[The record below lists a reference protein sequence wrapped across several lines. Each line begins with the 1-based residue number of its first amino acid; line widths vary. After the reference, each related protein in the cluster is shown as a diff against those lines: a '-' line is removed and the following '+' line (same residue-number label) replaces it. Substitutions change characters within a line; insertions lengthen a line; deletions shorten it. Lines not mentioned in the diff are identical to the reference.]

1 MEFYHSLPVQIRFND
16 VDPARHVNNSV
27 YQEFFDLGRMT
38 YLGDILG
45 PEMDFD
51 GLSLIIAH
59 YSVDFYKPV
68 FLYDQVNVVTKV
80 VSFGTKSLEM
90 VQHLIDGEPSV
101 PRVVSSSVLVC
112 YDYRNRVTGILPDEW
127 KSRINR
133 FEQGKV
139 SFKNR
144 R

>member
-38 YLGDILG
+38 YLGEILG
-45 PEMDFD
+45 SEMDFE

-68 FLYDQVNVVTKV
+68 FLYDQVKVLTKV
-80 VSFGTKSLEM
+80 VSFGNKSLKM
-90 VQHLIDGEPSV
+90 VQQLIDREPTL
-101 PRVVSSSVLVC
+101 PRVISSSTLVC
-112 YDYRNRVTGILPDEW
+112 YDYRKRVSEILPDEW
-127 KSRINR
+127 KIRINR
-133 FEQGKV
+133 AERGEVF
-139 SFKNR
+139 FKKSM
-144 R
+144 

>member
-1 MEFYHSLPVQIRFND
+1 MEFYHSLPIQIRFND

-27 YQEFFDLGRMT
+27 YQEFFDLGRLT

-45 PEMDFD
+45 QKMDFN

-59 YSVDFYKPV
+59 YSVDFCKPV

-90 VQHLIDGEPSV
+90 VQQLIDREPSG
-101 PRVVSSSVLVC
+101 PRVVSTSVLVC
-112 YDYRNRVTGILPDEW
+112 YDYKNRESGILPDEW
-127 KSRINR
+127 KGLINR
-133 FEQGKV
+133 FEHGEV
-139 SFKNR
+139 SFFNGR
-144 R
+144 

>member
-68 FLYDQVNVVTKV
+68 FLYDQVSVVTKV

-90 VQHLIDGEPSV
+90 VQQLIDSEPSA
-101 PRVVSSSVLVC
+101 PRVVSSTVLVC
-112 YDYRNRVTGILPDEW
+112 YDYRNHVSGILPDEW
-127 KSRINR
+127 KYRINQ
-133 FEQGKV
+133 FEHGEV
-139 SFKNR
+139 LWKNGR
-144 R
+144 